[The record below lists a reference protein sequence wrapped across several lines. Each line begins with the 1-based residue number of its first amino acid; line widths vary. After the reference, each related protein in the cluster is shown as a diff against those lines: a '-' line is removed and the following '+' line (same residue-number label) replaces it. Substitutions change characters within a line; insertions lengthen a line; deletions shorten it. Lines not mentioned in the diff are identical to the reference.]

1 MKVLSAR
8 LSDQLYADL
17 EAVAAE
23 RRRNRGEV
31 VREAIEMYLAA
42 WADYHIAMDRLN
54 DPNDPW
60 MSEREFL
67 DDLGWDA

>member
-8 LSDQLYADL
+8 LSDKLYADL

-42 WADYHIAMDRLN
+42 WADYHVAMDRLH
-54 DPNDPW
+54 DPTDLL
-60 MSEREFL
+60 MSEQEFL
-67 DDLGWDA
+67 DELGWDV